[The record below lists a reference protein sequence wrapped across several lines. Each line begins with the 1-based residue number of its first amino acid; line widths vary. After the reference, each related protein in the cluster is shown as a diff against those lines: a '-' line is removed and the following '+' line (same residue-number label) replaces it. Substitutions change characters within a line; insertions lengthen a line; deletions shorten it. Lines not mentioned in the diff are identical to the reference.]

1 MTVVICI
8 EKQEDKNIFPVSAAP
23 APADAKQAEI
33 EDNQGLAED
42 EKDIAQGC
50 HPPKTCHR

>member
-8 EKQEDKNIFPVSAAP
+8 EKQEDMNKLPVSAAP

-33 EDNQGLAED
+33 EDNWGLAED
-42 EKDIAQGC
+42 EKDIAQGF
-50 HPPKTCHR
+50 HPPKTS